1 MRKSKFSPQQI
12 AKILKEFD
20 NGKSVDQISREHGVS
35 SASFYKWRSKYA
47 GMNSKELKRLK
58 ELEEE
63 NRKLKQM
70 YATLALDHQMAKEI
84 IEKKPLKP
92 CRKRSIT
99 KELIHY
105 GISRACRVLNMSKSV
120 YYYTP
125 LGKDDSEI
133 EQAIQQKA
141 KEHSEEGFWKAY
153 DRLRE
158 EGKPWNH
165 KRVHRVY
172 VSLGLPLRRK
182 AKKRLPA
189 RVKEP
194 LEVPNELNHTWSMD
208 FVTDVLEN
216 KRRFRAFNIIDDF
229 NREAL
234 HIEIDF
240 SLTSNR
246 VVWVLNHLINK
257 KGKPQKIRMDNGPE
271 FIAKIAFEWSQM
283 HEIDFKY
290 IQPGKPTQNAFIER
304 FNGSYRRGVLNKYIF
319 EHIDQVREQT
329 QIWMD
334 DYNNKRPH
342 DALGKVPPIKYA
354 KLNSTLASQSR
365 IKNNNFMEVLE
376 N

>member
-1 MRKSKFSPQQI
+1 
-12 AKILKEFD
+12 
-20 NGKSVDQISREHGVS
+20 
-35 SASFYKWRSKYA
+35 
-47 GMNSKELKRLK
+47 
-58 ELEEE
+58 
-63 NRKLKQM
+63 
-70 YATLALDHQMAKEI
+70 
-84 IEKKPLKP
+84 
-92 CRKRSIT
+92 
-99 KELIHY
+99 
-105 GISRACRVLNMSKSV
+105 MSKSV

-125 LGKDDSEI
+125 IPKDDTEI
-133 EQAIQQKA
+133 EQALLKKV

-194 LEVPNELNHTWSMD
+194 LDVPNELNHTWSMD

-216 KRRFRAFNIIDDF
+216 KRRFRAFNVIDDF

-234 HIEIDF
+234 HIEVDF
-240 SLTSNR
+240 SLTSSR
-246 VVWVLNHLINK
+246 IVWVLNHLINK
-257 KGKPQKIRMDNGPE
+257 KGKPKKMRMDNGPE
-271 FIAKIAFEWSQM
+271 FVAKIASRWSQM
-283 HEIDFKY
+283 HEIEFQY

-319 EHIDQVREQT
+319 ENIDQVREQT
-329 QIWMD
+329 QIWID
-334 DYNNKRPH
+334 DYNNHRPH
-342 DALGKVPPIKYA
+342 DALGKIPPIKYA
-354 KLNSTLASQSR
+354 KLNSLEASLKR
-365 IKNNNFMEVLE
+365 IKNSNFKPVLE